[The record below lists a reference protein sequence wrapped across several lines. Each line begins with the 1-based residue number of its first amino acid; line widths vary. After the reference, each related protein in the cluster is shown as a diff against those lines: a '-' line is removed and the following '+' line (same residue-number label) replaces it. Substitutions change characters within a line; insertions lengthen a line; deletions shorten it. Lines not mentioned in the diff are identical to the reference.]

1 MVRPVWLTPSVA
13 AIIAAGAVVMSAS
26 LGARQPQGL
35 LLDPLSIERGW
46 PFATFSLA
54 VALQN
59 LLWGV
64 FQPFAGAA
72 ADRWGAARVA
82 ALGAVAYAIG
92 LVMMVA
98 GGPAMTVVGLGVVA
112 GAGIAATTF
121 SVVLGTV
128 GRAVEPRYRSSA
140 LGLAS
145 AAGSFG
151 MMLAIPLCA
160 WLIRAYGP
168 DATLLVLAALCL
180 GSIPFAW
187 LLGRAEA
194 AAGPPPPG
202 PSLREAL
209 KEAVGHSGYRLLI
222 LGFFVCGFQIAYI
235 AVHLPNYLQLCGMGT
250 GAGATALL
258 TIGLF
263 NVLGSWLAGQ
273 LGGRFRSK
281 YVLSAIYLLRV
292 VAVVA
297 FVWSP
302 KSETALIA
310 FTAAMGLLWL
320 STVPLTSGLV
330 ALLFGPKHMG
340 SLFGIV
346 FLSHQ
351 IGAFVGSWAGGEIYD
366 ATLSYEPMWI
376 ATAALG
382 LLAAVLHL
390 PIADRTPSP
399 IAESPRMQE

>member
-13 AIIAAGAVVMSAS
+13 VLILSGAIVMSAS

-35 LLDPLSIERGW
+35 MLEPLSIERGW

-72 ADRWGAARVA
+72 ADRWGAARIA
-82 ALGAVAYAIG
+82 TFGALAYAAG
-92 LVMMVA
+92 LGMMVA
-98 GGPAMTVVGLGVVA
+98 GGPAMTVVGLGIVA

-128 GRAVEPRYRSSA
+128 GRAVEPRHRSSA

-145 AAGSFG
+145 AAGSLG

-160 WLIRAYGP
+160 WLIQAYGP
-168 DATLLVLAALCL
+168 DRTLLVLAAICL
-180 GSIPFAW
+180 ASIPFAW

-194 AAGPPPPG
+194 AGGPSPPG

-209 KEAVGHSGYRLLI
+209 REALAHSGYRLLVI
-222 LGFFVCGFQIAYI
+222 GFFVCGFQIAFI
-235 AVHLPNYLQLCGMGT
+235 AVHLPNYLQLCGMGAK
-250 GAGATALL
+250 AGATALL

-281 YVLSAIYLLRV
+281 YILSAIYLLRV

-302 KSETALIA
+302 KSEIALIA

-351 IGAFVGSWAGGEIYD
+351 VGAFVGSWAGGAVYD

-376 ATAALG
+376 ATALLG
-382 LLAAVLHL
+382 LLAAALHL
-390 PIADRTPSP
+390 PIEDRGSGRVQNPAHP
-399 IAESPRMQE
+399 